1 MGRKTQATPWLTHE
15 GLSKIAEWASMG
27 LTNKDIAYNV
37 GIKESTFYEW
47 LKKYPELSDTLKNAK
62 KIADQIVENALYK
75 RALGY
80 SYEEVTSFIDEEGNV
95 TGRKTV
101 TKHVLGDVTAE
112 IFWLKNRQPEKWRNH
127 PDNAIENVQDTQDDG
142 FMEALSGTAAADWA
156 DIEDGGDNGG
166 EA

>member
-1 MGRKTQATPWLTHE
+1 MAKRPQAAPWLTHE
-15 GLSKIAEWASMG
+15 GLNQIAEWASMG
-27 LTNKDIAYNV
+27 LTNEDIAHNM
-37 GIKESTFYEW
+37 GIKKTTFYTW
-47 LKKYPELSDTLKNAK
+47 QKKYPELADTLKNAK
-62 KIADQIVENALYK
+62 KVADQIVENALYK

-127 PDNAIENVQDTQDDG
+127 PENASQETEDTQDDG
-142 FMEALSGTAAADWA
+142 FLEALNGTAAADWA
-156 DIEDGGDNGG
+156 DIEKDGDSCG